1 MTRVTPTTVINEL
14 TLFAILISRKNLME
28 LKRIINS
35 NWLKR

>member
-1 MTRVTPTTVINEL
+1 MTEVNPTTIINEL
-14 TLFAILISRKNLME
+14 TLFAMLISRKNFIE